1 MAKNNVGK
9 KPISQEEYT
18 TNKVLAVFSVCL
30 LGVLVLMILERLLG
44 YSNTWKTGVLVT
56 RVLLG
61 VGIVGAA
68 AGIIMLGQEHAG
80 KRSSVRRIVC
90 GRNMLIASIVA
101 IVFLTA
107 INYYGTMPIKAM
119 YVVLPVLAVYY
130 LVYHSYAPEFFLIAV
145 DTGVGVAAM
154 LVIHRALVSA
164 NHTWMSTVAAAGTAV
179 LALIQIAVTASLR
192 RKKGKVPSCVH
203 HCQAKIDTQFSK
215 NAYLMLTI
223 TPIVMVALTAVVVL
237 AASHVMIA
245 LGAAAAY
252 LFITA
257 VYYTVKLM

>member
-61 VGIVGAA
+61 VGIAA

-164 NHTWMSTVAAAGTAV
+164 NHTWMSTVAVAGTAV
-179 LALIQIAVTASLR
+179 LALIQIGVTASLR
-192 RKKGKVPSCVH
+192 RKKGKFTFRGS
-203 HCQAKIDTQFSK
+203 KIDTRFSK

>member
-1 MAKNNVGK
+1 
-9 KPISQEEYT
+9 
-18 TNKVLAVFSVCL
+18 
-30 LGVLVLMILERLLG
+30 
-44 YSNTWKTGVLVT
+44 
-56 RVLLG
+56 
-61 VGIVGAA
+61 
-68 AGIIMLGQEHAG
+68 
-80 KRSSVRRIVC
+80 
-90 GRNMLIASIVA
+90 MLIASIVA

-119 YVVLPVLAVYY
+119 YVVLPVLAAYY

-192 RKKGKVPSCVH
+192 RKKGKFTFH
-203 HCQAKIDTQFSK
+203 GRKIDTQFSK

>member
-68 AGIIMLGQEHAG
+68 ASIIMLGQEHAG

-179 LALIQIAVTASLR
+179 LALITASLR
-192 RKKGKVPSCVH
+192 RKKGKFTFRGR
-203 HCQAKIDTQFSK
+203 KIDTQFSK

>member
-192 RKKGKVPSCVH
+192 RKKGKF
-203 HCQAKIDTQFSK
+203 DTQFSK

>member
-1 MAKNNVGK
+1 
-9 KPISQEEYT
+9 
-18 TNKVLAVFSVCL
+18 
-30 LGVLVLMILERLLG
+30 
-44 YSNTWKTGVLVT
+44 
-56 RVLLG
+56 
-61 VGIVGAA
+61 
-68 AGIIMLGQEHAG
+68 
-80 KRSSVRRIVC
+80 
-90 GRNMLIASIVA
+90 
-101 IVFLTA
+101 
-107 INYYGTMPIKAM
+107 MPIKAM

-164 NHTWMSTVAAAGTAV
+164 NHTWMSTVAVAGTAV
-179 LALIQIAVTASLR
+179 LALIQIGVTASLR
-192 RKKGKVPSCVH
+192 RKKGKF
-203 HCQAKIDTQFSK
+203 TFRGSK

>member
-107 INYYGTMPIKAM
+107 INYY
-119 YVVLPVLAVYY
+119 VVLPVLAVYY

-192 RKKGKVPSCVH
+192 RKKGKFTFH
-203 HCQAKIDTQFSK
+203 GRKIDTQFSK

>member
-1 MAKNNVGK
+1 MNK
-9 KPISQEEYT
+9 KL
-18 TNKVLAVFSVCL
+18 KVLLSYLAIVLGALMASFSVACIL
-30 LGVLVLMILERLLG
+30 LPNDAIDYGTAGIAILISKMTG
-44 YSNTWKTGVLVT
+44 YSLSLCVLFVF
-56 RVLLG
+56 LPFL
-61 VGIVGAA
+61 I

-107 INYYGTMPIKAM
+107 INYYGTMPIKAR

-164 NHTWMSTVAAAGTAV
+164 NHTWMSTVAVAGTAV

-192 RKKGKVPSCVH
+192 RKKGKFTFRGS
-203 HCQAKIDTQFSK
+203 KIDTRFSK

>member
-30 LGVLVLMILERLLG
+30 FGVLLLMVLERLLG
-44 YSNTWKTGVLVT
+44 YSNTWKTGLLVT

-61 VGIVGAA
+61 VGILGAVWGVA
-68 AGIIMLGQEHAG
+68 LLTQERAG

-90 GRNMLIASIVA
+90 GRNVLIASVVA
-101 IVFLTA
+101 VLFLAA

-119 YVVLPVLAVYY
+119 YVILPVLAVYY

-145 DTGVGVAAM
+145 DTGVAVAAM
-154 LVIHRALVSA
+154 CVIHRALVSA
-164 NHTWMSTVAAAGTAV
+164 NHISLAYVALYGCAV
-179 LALIQIAVTASLR
+179 LAVVQIACTASLR
-192 RKKGKVPSCVH
+192 GKKGKFTLRGR
-203 HCQAKIDTQFSK
+203 KIDTQFSK
-215 NAYLMLTI
+215 NAYTMLTV
-223 TPIVMVALTAVVVL
+223 TPIVMVAL
-237 AASHVMIA
+237 AAATLFLPGYVMA
-245 LGAAAAY
+245 ELGAAAAY

>member
-80 KRSSVRRIVC
+80 KRSSVRRSVRRIVC

-164 NHTWMSTVAAAGTAV
+164 NHTWMSTVAVAGTAV
-179 LALIQIAVTASLR
+179 LALIQIGVTASLR
-192 RKKGKVPSCVH
+192 RKKGKFTFRGSE
-203 HCQAKIDTQFSK
+203 IDTRFSK

>member
-164 NHTWMSTVAAAGTAV
+164 NHTWMSTVAVAGTAV

-192 RKKGKVPSCVH
+192 RKKGK
-203 HCQAKIDTQFSK
+203 QFSK

>member
-1 MAKNNVGK
+1 MVG
-9 KPISQEEYT
+9 
-18 TNKVLAVFSVCL
+18 
-30 LGVLVLMILERLLG
+30 MD
-44 YSNTWKTGVLVT
+44 
-56 RVLLG
+56 G

-164 NHTWMSTVAAAGTAV
+164 NHTWMSTVAVAGTAV

-192 RKKGKVPSCVH
+192 RKKGKFTFRGS
-203 HCQAKIDTQFSK
+203 KIDTRFSKNSSGGCWRCGFSK

>member
-1 MAKNNVGK
+1 M
-9 KPISQEEYT
+9 
-18 TNKVLAVFSVCL
+18 LAVFSVCL

-68 AGIIMLGQEHAG
+68 AGIIMLGQ
-80 KRSSVRRIVC
+80 
-90 GRNMLIASIVA
+90 LIASIVA

-164 NHTWMSTVAAAGTAV
+164 NHTWMSTVAVAGTAV
-179 LALIQIAVTASLR
+179 LALIQIGVTASLR
-192 RKKGKVPSCVH
+192 RKKGKFTFRGS
-203 HCQAKIDTQFSK
+203 KIDTRFSK

>member
-119 YVVLPVLAVYY
+119 YY

-192 RKKGKVPSCVH
+192 RKKGKFTFRGR
-203 HCQAKIDTQFSK
+203 KIDTQFSK

>member
-80 KRSSVRRIVC
+80 KRRIVC

-164 NHTWMSTVAAAGTAV
+164 NHTWMSTVAVAGTAV
-179 LALIQIAVTASLR
+179 LALIQIGVTASLR
-192 RKKGKVPSCVH
+192 RKKGKFTFRGS
-203 HCQAKIDTQFSK
+203 KIDTRFSK